1 MTLVLDECIVI
12 INKSIIKI
20 FKKTKV
26 EGVLEMFEDKL
37 KEIEELN
44 QKLLN
49 IANEMKSNKKKLYH
63 DLEIVEK
70 KIKDIQHYIEIY
82 NVNAAEGYKAYKLL
96 QESLKERRVIKDELF
111 EMKPIVDSLYNSGNN
126 VNNTVSKVKQRLENR
141 KYNVKILKEVFGK
154 TMKNTH

>member
-1 MTLVLDECIVI
+1 
-12 INKSIIKI
+12 
-20 FKKTKV
+20 
-26 EGVLEMFEDKL
+26 MFEDKL